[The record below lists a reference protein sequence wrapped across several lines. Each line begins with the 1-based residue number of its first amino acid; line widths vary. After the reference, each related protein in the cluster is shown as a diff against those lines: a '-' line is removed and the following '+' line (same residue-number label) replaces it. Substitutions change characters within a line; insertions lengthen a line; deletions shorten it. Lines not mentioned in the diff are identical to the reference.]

1 MKNQNDFKVLLRG
14 QSTEFKS
21 LLVDFLK
28 RSAEERLDLDQVTMN
43 IFDEVFCG
51 DAGISSDGT
60 LSTFALMLFDK
71 VHLKQQLGMAVL
83 DVVMPAVASGK
94 DIYELVEELES
105 SMDGLDV
112 PPEIVHGETSH
123 RRRTKVIVRRQP
135 DVSIPNVSGL
145 PEGERSVFVIRSR
158 PQK

>member
-1 MKNQNDFKVLLRG
+1 MKNQNDFKVLLRS

-28 RSAEERLDLDQVTMN
+28 RSTEEGFDLDQVTMN

-51 DAGISSDGT
+51 DEGISSDGT

-83 DVVMPAVASGK
+83 DVIMPAVAAGK
-94 DIYELVEELES
+94 DIYDLVEELEQGMS
-105 SMDGLDV
+105 ELVMPSETV
-112 PPEIVHGETSH
+112 QGETSLKK
-123 RRRTKVIVRRQP
+123 RTKVIVRRP
-135 DVSIPNVSGL
+135 ELSIPNVSGI
-145 PEGERSVFVIRSR
+145 PEGERSVLVIRSR